1 MPSDAFDRL
10 DASSDRLEERMQ
22 ARREGLALLRKLGQF
37 TLTAAE
43 RVAVLALEAAIRE
56 AMREDR

>member
-10 DASSDRLEERMQ
+10 DASSDRLEERLQ
-22 ARREGLALLRKLGQF
+22 ARREGLAVLRKLGQF

-43 RVAVLALEAAIRE
+43 LVAVLALEAAIRGALKE
-56 AMREDR
+56 GK